1 MYKVL
6 GEQSQDVELE
16 RTFIVFQDCMQ
27 GHKTPTQVVFTVA
40 TFEKY
45 GVKWVWIKSHFKIHL
60 PCDELDRKLLKMLTS
75 ELVLDNQ
82 ILCSREMSHWDYSV
96 EDGET
101 RELNV
106 GNVVEREE

>member
-27 GHKTPTQVVFTVA
+27 GHRTPTQVVFTVA

-75 ELVLDNQ
+75 ELVLEDSYYLGKQ
-82 ILCSREMSHWDYSV
+82 RKLEDCSKQSKQH
-96 EDGET
+96 
-101 RELNV
+101 
-106 GNVVEREE
+106 